1 MPQLSGLTEVSDT
14 WRIAETKVSSCPGPR
29 HRSAPVAGVGHGRHR
44 PDRGQVRARING
56 IDTAGWDR
64 HREDPT
70 ARPPREL
77 LRRALRPDCQNRTHR
92 PHPAWPG
99 RSQWT
104 GSLPTPTCH
113 EPSPPFGS
121 LLRSQYWLLSSG
133 AAMHTSAIAVQR
145 LRRRRRTGR
154 RPGDQ
159 RGREETGLDRAEVP
173 TDSRDEGAAS
183 ELAHLGVVSVDCCDR

>member
-56 IDTAGWDR
+56 IDIAGWDR

-70 ARPPREL
+70 ARPRANCFAERFVLAARTEL
-77 LRRALRPDCQNRTHR
+77 TDRILPGPAGHSGRGPSQRPPATNPLLNSALYFDRSTGCSAAELRC
-92 PHPAWPG
+92 
-99 RSQWT
+99 
-104 GSLPTPTCH
+104 
-113 EPSPPFGS
+113 
-121 LLRSQYWLLSSG
+121 
-133 AAMHTSAIAVQR
+133 TSAIAVQG

-154 RPGDQ
+154 RPADQ
-159 RGREETGLDRAEVP
+159 RGREETGLDRADVP